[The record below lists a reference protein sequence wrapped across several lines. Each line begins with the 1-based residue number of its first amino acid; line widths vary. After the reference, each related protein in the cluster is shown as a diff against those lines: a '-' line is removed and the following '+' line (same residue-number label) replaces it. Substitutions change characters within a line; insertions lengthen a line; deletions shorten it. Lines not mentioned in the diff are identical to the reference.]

1 MFNAVWTGDADA
13 VTEEMTKLLRKTIS
27 YHDYREDFYH
37 AFLAG
42 IFAGDGYTVDS
53 NKSMAKGE
61 AMLLFMMR
69 PTAALQSLKRSIPGT
84 RNFCC
89 LNVIVQ
95 STRSMSGC
103 MQRNMQMIM
112 MKFFVME
119 SLSLKNAAL

>member
-1 MFNAVWTGDADA
+1 MHFWPESLQGP
-13 VTEEMTKLLRKTIS
+13 
-27 YHDYREDFYH
+27 
-37 AFLAG
+37 G
-42 IFAGDGYTVDS
+42 IQLIQT
-53 NKSMAKGE
+53 KSMAKGE

-89 LNVIVQ
+89 LNVIVH
-95 STRSMSGC
+95 SIRSMTGC

-112 MKFFVME
+112 QMIMMRFFVME